1 VVKGM
6 GFKGKLHLA
15 GDLQKSL
22 IIKIVLVLVLAVI
35 AVLLFAANKGLL
47 KENRKMIKYIKN
59 QEAYQRD
66 LKLLRTSE
74 NQLEKYSVKIG
85 ENATDADLEKIK
97 SGYIDDLLD
106 IIKKNDLQ
114 VDSYRSEIEKSEDF
128 VIFKYNITIV
138 GEFIQVI
145 RFFHRLLD
153 QAKYMYVSSYDIRL
167 HIKTDIRLGLTVH
180 IIGVK

>member
-1 VVKGM
+1 MVKGI

-22 IIKIVLVLVLAVI
+22 IIKIVLVLVLALI
-35 AVLLFAANKGLL
+35 ALLLFFANKDLL

-59 QEAYQRD
+59 QEVFKRD
-66 LKLLRTSE
+66 LKHLRTSE
-74 NQLEKYSVKIG
+74 NQLEKYIVKIG
-85 ENATDADLEKIK
+85 ENAVDADLEKIK

-114 VDSYRSEIEKSEDF
+114 VDSYRSEIEKSEGF

-138 GEFIQVI
+138 GEFIQVL

-153 QAKYMYVSSYDIRL
+153 QAKYIYVSRYDIRL
-167 HIKTDIRLGLTVH
+167 HVRTKVRLGLTVD

>member
-1 VVKGM
+1 MVKGI

-15 GDLQKSL
+15 GDLQKGL

-35 AVLLFAANKGLL
+35 AVLLFAANKDLL

-74 NQLEKYSVKIG
+74 NQLEKYFVKIG

-97 SGYIDDLLD
+97 SGYIDNLLD

-138 GEFIQVI
+138 GEFIRVI

-153 QAKYMYVSSYDIRL
+153 QAKYMYVYSYDIRL

>member
-1 VVKGM
+1 MVKGI

-15 GDLQKSL
+15 GDLQKGL
-22 IIKIVLVLVLAVI
+22 VIKIVLVLVLAVI
-35 AVLLFAANKGLL
+35 AVLLFAANKDLL

-59 QEAYQRD
+59 QEVYQQD
-66 LKLLRTSE
+66 LKQLRTSE
-74 NQLEKYSVKIG
+74 NQLEKYVVQIG
-85 ENATDADLEKIK
+85 ENAADADLEKTK

-138 GEFIQVI
+138 GEFIQVL
-145 RFFHRLLD
+145 RFFHHLLD

>member
-1 VVKGM
+1 MVKGI

-15 GDLQKSL
+15 GDLQKGL
-22 IIKIVLVLVLAVI
+22 VIKIVLVLVLAVI
-35 AVLLFAANKGLL
+35 AVLLFLTNKDLL

-59 QEAYQRD
+59 KEVFKQE
-66 LKLLRTSE
+66 LKHLRTSE
-74 NQLEKYSVKIG
+74 NQLEKYLVKI
-85 ENATDADLEKIK
+85 ERNASDADLEKIK

-114 VDSYRSEIEKSEDF
+114 VDSYRSEIEKSEGF

-138 GEFIQVI
+138 GEFIQVL
-145 RFFHRLLD
+145 RFFYRLLD
-153 QAKYMYVSSYDIRL
+153 QAKYIYVSRYDIRL
-167 HIKTDIRLGLTVH
+167 HIKTKIRLGLTVD